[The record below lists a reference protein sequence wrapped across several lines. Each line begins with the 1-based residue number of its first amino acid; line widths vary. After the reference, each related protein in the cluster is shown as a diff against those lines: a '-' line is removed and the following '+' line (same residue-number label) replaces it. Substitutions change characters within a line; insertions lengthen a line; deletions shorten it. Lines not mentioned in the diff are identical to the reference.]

1 MAEPKFVHL
10 RVHTAYSLSEG
21 AIQVPALMHK
31 CKDNGVAAIAI
42 TDTANMFGGKAFSK
56 YAGDEGV
63 KPILGCQFY
72 LRNPDA
78 DNPLKSKGRVI
89 EPDKIILLVMNAEGY
104 ANIMKLMKLAY
115 LDGPNMEKPQILM
128 EHFTEH
134 NAGLILLTGG
144 VEGPIGRLLLTG
156 QKEVAEQ
163 TLLELKKNF
172 GNRLY
177 MEISRIGLENEKK
190 TEDEFIDLAYKHDI
204 PLVATNEAFF
214 FDTDMYEAHDI
225 LMCIAAGEYAA
236 NENRPKKSPNNR
248 LKSEEEMVELF
259 KDLPEAIQNTVQ
271 IAKRCNYLSKKVD
284 PLLPIFECPDGKTQD
299 EFITEEAYKGLN
311 ERMKVHVYTEDMTP
325 EQKDEIDKTYYARL
339 EYELSV
345 IKKMGFPGYFLI
357 VSDFIRWSK
366 NNGVPVGPGRGSG
379 AGSIVAW
386 SLKIT
391 DLDPIKLDLLFE
403 RFLNPER
410 VNMPDFD
417 VDFCQENRFKTIDYV
432 QRKYGFD
439 HVAQIITYGKLQAKN
454 VIRDV
459 ARVLQMPYSQADKL
473 SKMIPPP
480 VQGKNVTLKE
490 SLEQVPELEEMRQS
504 DPQVN
509 KLFDIGMK
517 LEGLYRQSG
526 VHAAGVVIGDRPLD
540 QLVPLY
546 KDPKADMPV
555 TQYDMKYVEETGLIK
570 FDFLGLKTLTVI
582 QRAVDW
588 IKKTKGIDLD
598 IDAVPLDDKPTYELL
613 QRGDTAAVFQF
624 ESAGMKDVHK
634 QIKPDRFEDLIAIVS
649 LYRPGPM
656 DNIPSYIKRKHG
668 EEEITYLHPALAPI
682 IGETYGI
689 MIYQEQVMK
698 IAQVL
703 GGYTLGG
710 ADKLRK
716 VMGKKL
722 RDEIPKQRKMFTE
735 GAIKNGI
742 EEATATA
749 IFDQM
754 EKFASYGFNKS
765 HAAAYSLIS
774 YHTAYLK
781 AHFPVEFMCAI
792 MSLDITNTDKLLF
805 FKEECKH
812 LGFEVLKPDINKSGA
827 DFTVEGGNIRYA
839 LGAIKGVGAANMQ
852 SIVEERNTHGP
863 YKSISDFIHRTD
875 SKQINRKQM
884 EQLIKAGAFDCLDS
898 NRGKIFANL
907 EMIMQHIAADT
918 AMKNSSQT
926 SLFGDEELQTEVKL
940 KDAPDWTELEK
951 LRIEAEAIG
960 FYLSAHP
967 LDSYQQGMKRLG
979 VKSAVEI
986 FSNLKTGDNIQAKL
1000 AGCVNAVQKRI
1011 SKNGNKYAFVEF
1023 SDTTSKFEG
1032 MLFSEGLAKYESILN
1047 SGFPVFVHMTINKQ
1061 NEEGNPRCLINRVET
1076 LDKAIADTSNALEIE
1091 INDISAII
1099 PLKEILQSDRNG
1111 KNKIY
1116 IIPQNKDWDIRIQ
1129 LAGGFAFAES
1139 DFLSRIRNIPGV
1151 TTIKEI

>member
-490 SLEQVPELEEMRQS
+490 SLEQVPELEEMRQN

-1032 MLFSEGLAKYESILN
+1032 MLFSEGLAKYENVLN

>member
-1 MAEPKFVHL
+1 MSDPKFVHL
-10 RVHTAYSLSEG
+10 RVHSAYSLSEG
-21 AIQVPALMHK
+21 AMQVKELMHK
-31 CKDNGVAAIAI
+31 CKADGIAAIAI
-42 TDTANMFGGKAFSK
+42 TDTANMFGGKAFST
-56 YAGDEGV
+56 YAKEDGI

-89 EPDKIILLVMNAEGY
+89 EPDKIILLVMNDIGY
-104 ANIMKLMKLAY
+104 ANIMKLMKKAY
-115 LDGPNMEKPQILM
+115 LDGPNMEKPQIRLSDFS
-128 EHFTEH
+128 EYNE
-134 NAGLILLTGG
+134 GLIALTGG
-144 VEGPIGRLLLTG
+144 VEGALGRLLLTN
-156 QKEVAEQ
+156 QKQDAEN
-163 TLLELKKNF
+163 TLLELKKYF
-172 GNRLY
+172 GDRLY
-177 MEISRIGLENEKK
+177 MEISRIGLETEKN
-190 TEDEFIDLAYKHDI
+190 TENDFIELAYKHNI

-225 LMCIAAGEYAA
+225 LMCIAAGEYVA

-248 LKSEEEMVELF
+248 LKSEQEMLELF
-259 KDLPEAIQNTVQ
+259 KDIPEATQNTVQ
-271 IAKRCNYLSKKVD
+271 IAKRCNYLSKKVA

-299 EFITEEAYKGLN
+299 EYITEQARKGLA
-311 ERMKVHVYTEDMTP
+311 ERMKLHVYSDGMSE
-325 EQKDEIDKTYYARL
+325 EQKADFDKHYYDRL

-345 IKKMGFPGYFLI
+345 IKKMGFSGYFLI
-357 VSDFIRWSK
+357 VSDFIQWSK

-473 SKMIPPP
+473 SKMIPPGA
-480 VQGKNVTLKE
+480 QGKNPTLKE
-490 SLEQVPELEEMRQS
+490 SLELVPELEEIRQN

-582 QRAVDW
+582 QRALDW
-588 IKKTKGIDLD
+588 IKKTKNISLD
-598 IDAVPLDDKPTYELL
+598 IDSLPLDDKPTYELL

-624 ESAGMKDVHK
+624 ESAGMKDVHQ

-716 VMGKKL
+716 VMGKKQ
-722 RDEIPKQRKMFTE
+722 REEIPKQRKMFTE

-742 EEATATA
+742 DEATATA

-774 YHTAYLK
+774 YRTAYLK
-781 AHFPVEFMCAI
+781 AHYPVEFMCAI
-792 MSLDITNTDKLLF
+792 MSLDITNTDKLTF
-805 FKEECKH
+805 FKEECRH
-812 LGFEVLKPDINKSGA
+812 LGFEVLKPDINKSDA
-827 DFTVEGGNIRYA
+827 DFVVEGGNIRYA

-852 SIVEERNTHGP
+852 SIVDEREAHGA
-863 YKSISDFIHRTD
+863 YKSLSDFIHRTD
-875 SKQINRKQM
+875 SKQINRRQM
-884 EQLIKAGAFDCLDS
+884 EQLVKAGAFDCLDS

-907 EMIMQHIAADT
+907 ETIMQNIVADT

-926 SLFGDEELQTEVKL
+926 SLFGDDELQTEIKL
-940 KDAPDWTELEK
+940 KDIADWPELEK
-951 LRIEAEAIG
+951 LRFEAEAIG

-967 LDSYQQGMKRLG
+967 LDSYQKGMKRLG
-979 VKSAVEI
+979 VKSALEV
-986 FSNLKTGDNIQAKL
+986 FSNIKAGDSIQVKL
-1000 AGCVNAVQKRI
+1000 AGCVNNIQKRI
-1011 SKNGNKYAFVEF
+1011 SKNGNRYAFIEF

-1032 MLFSEGLAKYESILN
+1032 MIFSEGLAKYEEILN
-1047 SGFPVFVHMTINKQ
+1047 ANLPVLVSMTIDKQ
-1061 NEEGNPRCLINRVET
+1061 NEEGNARCLITHVET
-1076 LDKAIADTSNALEIE
+1076 LDKAIAETANALEIE
-1091 INDISAII
+1091 INNISAIS
-1099 PLKEILQSDRNG
+1099 PLKQIIDTDRKG

-1116 IIPQNKDWDIRIQ
+1116 IIPQNTEWDIRIE
-1129 LAGGFAFAES
+1129 LAGSFAFADS

>member
-63 KPILGCQFY
+63 KPILGCQFN

-128 EHFTEH
+128 EHFAEH

-156 QKEVAEQ
+156 QKEAAEQ

-177 MEISRIGLENEKK
+177 MEISRIGLEDEKK
-190 TEDEFIDLAYKHDI
+190 TEDTFIDLAYKHDI

-248 LKSEEEMVELF
+248 LKSEEEMIELF

-311 ERMKVHVYTEDMTP
+311 ERMNIHVYTEDMTP
-325 EQKDEIDKTYYARL
+325 EQKAEIDATYYARL

-490 SLEQVPELEEMRQS
+490 SLEQVPELEEMRQN
-504 DPQVN
+504 DPQIN

-582 QRAVDW
+582 QRALDW
-588 IKKTKGIDLD
+588 IKTTKGIDLD

-852 SIVEERNTHGP
+852 SIVEERKAHGP
-863 YKSISDFIHRTD
+863 YKNISDFIHRTD

-918 AMKNSSQT
+918 AMKNSCQT

-979 VKSAVEI
+979 IKSAVEI
-986 FSNLKTGDNIQAKL
+986 FSNLKTGDSIQAKL

-1032 MLFSEGLAKYESILN
+1032 MLFSEGLAKYEDILN
-1047 SGFPVFVHMTINKQ
+1047 AGFPVFVHMTIDKQ
-1061 NEEGNPRCLINRVET
+1061 NEEGNLRCLINRVET
-1076 LDKAIADTSNALEIE
+1076 LDKAIADASNALEIE

-1129 LAGGFAFAES
+1129 LAGGFAFADS